1 MGLTLSIND
10 QAAFDVVIGVPGP
23 AGQTGPQ
30 GPQGIQG
37 TAATIVV
44 GSVITVPSGQPATVT
59 NAGTPSAAV
68 FNFGL
73 PQGVTGATGATGAT
87 GPAGQGVPTGGTAG
101 QVLAKINGTN
111 YNTEWI
117 DPPDEFAVWGQITGS
132 LSAQLDLASALAGKY
147 SASNPSG
154 FITSSALS
162 PYLTQAAAASTYY
175 PQTNPSG
182 YITSGALT
190 GYATQS
196 WVQSGYAPIGHQV
209 PAGGTTGQV
218 LAKVSGSDWDA
229 DWTTIITG
237 DRYLTTS
244 TTTMTVSNG
253 VKSFTVGTGLSY
265 SPQQD
270 IVIAYDGTAHMHAVV
285 TSYNAGTGAMV
296 ADVQT
301 HTGNGT
307 HSSWTVNVGGI
318 TPQQSVAWGDI
329 TGTIGSQADLSAAL
343 NDKLDSTTAASTYYS
358 LSNPSGF
365 VDGTWV
371 SGNFYPLSNPSG
383 YIGDAPADGTTYG
396 RNNGSWV
403 AAGGSWNGGT
413 VNNAIVVESTPS
425 PSSNVTIDTAGLY
438 AYDLGS
444 GGSIGTTLDYAGF
457 NNFSGSDYTNIAP
470 GNLQVNSGGQN
481 IQITGGAINFPDS
494 TTQSTSA
501 TNYGFITDA
510 PSDGTIYG
518 RQNGSWVAS
527 PMFDGGTVNNS
538 IIVWSSSSDYTT
550 ISPTQISVNSMTSG
564 GLTTI
569 TGSGIIFS
577 DSTSQTTAGIAGA
590 PNDGNY
596 YVFKNGAWVACTVVS
611 MYNSN
616 DSTNYNVLTVP

>member
-23 AGQTGPQ
+23 TGQTGPQ

-44 GSVITVPSGQPATVT
+44 GTVVTVPSGQPATVT

-73 PQGVTGATGATGAT
+73 PQGVKGDTGATGA
-87 GPAGQGVPTGGTAG
+87 AGQGVPTGGTAG

-147 SASNPSG
+147 PTSNPSG

-162 PYLTQAAAASTYY
+162 PYLTQASAASTYY

-244 TTTMTVSNG
+244 TTSMSVSNG

-270 IVIAYDGTAHMHAVV
+270 IVIAYNSSSHMHAVV

-296 ADVQT
+296 ADVQQ
-301 HTGNGT
+301 HTGSGT
-307 HSSWTVNVGGI
+307 YSSWTVNVGGI

-329 TGTIGSQADLSAAL
+329 TGTLGDQSDLSTAL
-343 NDKLDSTTAASTYYS
+343 NAKLDSTTAASTYYP
-358 LSNPSGF
+358 LSGNPSGF

-383 YIGDAPADGTTYG
+383 FIADAPSDGTTYG

-403 AAGGSWNGGT
+403 AAGGG
-413 VNNAIVVESTPS
+413 S
-425 PSSNVTIDTAGLY
+425 P
-438 AYDLGS
+438 
-444 GGSIGTTLDYAGF
+444 
-457 NNFSGSDYTNIAP
+457 
-470 GNLQVNSGGQN
+470 
-481 IQITGGAINFPDS
+481 
-494 TTQSTSA
+494 
-501 TNYGFITDA
+501 
-510 PSDGTIYG
+510 
-518 RQNGSWVAS
+518 
-527 PMFDGGTVNNS
+527 FDGGAVNNPITFNVGNETSTFNYSYVLSQDTSTGEYAQVSSTGVWAGNTVSGDYFQISSSGLRFPNGSVQTTAAITVTNNNQLATTVVQASSPVTLDPALHKNAILLCLSGCSSVTLSSQGYGWNVGDQVLIVNNS
-538 IIVWSSSSDYTT
+538 GSIIYIQTSSASF
-550 ISPTQISVNSMTSG
+550 ISYNGASIIGINGVCAAVYVDTNLWVISGN
-564 GLTTI
+564 LTT
-569 TGSGIIFS
+569 
-577 DSTSQTTAGIAGA
+577 
-590 PNDGNY
+590 
-596 YVFKNGAWVACTVVS
+596 
-611 MYNSN
+611 
-616 DSTNYNVLTVP
+616 